1 VTDFVR
7 TASGNHRWW
16 KKLTTG
22 NDDEYYSLGYNKLLS
37 R

>member
-7 TASGNHRWW
+7 TASVNHRWW

-22 NDDEYYSLGYNKLLS
+22 IDQRWTL
-37 R
+37 